1 MSRLISRQEAA
12 GLLDCTTQTV
22 TNWVN
27 KGVIKGHVVG
37 NNLMIDRDSIE
48 QYFDSLKDLANMERS
63 IADMKAEIQEIAKDL
78 RATLD
83 EARGCHLTSQTARN
97 IFKNNQ
103 LTLISISKEN
113 LTEREQRILSEIIK
127 GVSLE
132 EIANVYGLT
141 QERVMQIAVRAANT
155 LSKIDELKLIHNEN
169 NTLKEE
175 NERLARENEI
185 LRKSVQDPNGH
196 AEGINNINLL
206 MDSVFEKCLMDYNL
220 SVRTL
225 NVLKSIDCK
234 TVGDVVRYSQADM
247 MKALNNGKKVFNEI
261 DGFVKELGLN
271 WGMHPEM
278 MTAEELKKWSA

>member
-1 MSRLISRQEAA
+1 M
-12 GLLDCTTQTV
+12 
-22 TNWVN
+22 
-27 KGVIKGHVVG
+27 H
-37 NNLMIDRDSIE
+37 
-48 QYFDSLKDLANMERS
+48 
-63 IADMKAEIQEIAKDL
+63 
-78 RATLD
+78 
-83 EARGCHLTSQTARN
+83 TARN
-97 IFKNNQ
+97 IFRKNQ

-185 LRKSVQDPNGH
+185 LRKSVQDQNGH
-196 AEGINNINLL
+196 TEDINNINLL

-225 NVLKSIDCK
+225 NVLKSIDCN

>member
-1 MSRLISRQEAA
+1 M
-12 GLLDCTTQTV
+12 
-22 TNWVN
+22 
-27 KGVIKGHVVG
+27 
-37 NNLMIDRDSIE
+37 
-48 QYFDSLKDLANMERS
+48 
-63 IADMKAEIQEIAKDL
+63 
-78 RATLD
+78 
-83 EARGCHLTSQTARN
+83 
-97 IFKNNQ
+97 
-103 LTLISISKEN
+103 TLISISKGI

-185 LRKSVQDPNGH
+185 LRKSVPDPNGH
-196 AEGINNINLL
+196 TEGINNINLL

-225 NVLKSIDCK
+225 NVLKSIDCN

>member
-97 IFKNNQ
+97 IFRNNQ

-113 LTEREQRILSEIIK
+113 LTEREQRILSEMIK

-132 EIANVYGLT
+132 EIANVYGDAKVYPGFDDPVIDHADST
-141 QERVMQIAVRAANT
+141 KFHYDFATNEITNDERVTVYGKSFTTDGTDFKFEMNT
-155 LSKIDELKLIHNEN
+155 NKATYKG
-169 NTLKEE
+169 
-175 NERLARENEI
+175 A
-185 LRKSVQDPNGH
+185 PH
-196 AEGINNINLL
+196 ATYYPQT
-206 MDSVFEKCLMDYNL
+206 K
-220 SVRTL
+220 
-225 NVLKSIDCK
+225 
-234 TVGDVVRYSQADM
+234 
-247 MKALNNGKKVFNEI
+247 
-261 DGFVKELGLN
+261 
-271 WGMHPEM
+271 
-278 MTAEELKKWSA
+278 

>member
-48 QYFDSLKDLANMERS
+48 QYFDSLKDLSNMERNL
-63 IADMKAEIQEIAKDL
+63 ADMKAELQEIAKDL

-97 IFKNNQ
+97 IFRNNQ
-103 LTLISISKEN
+103 LTLISISKGI

-175 NERLARENEI
+175 NEHF
-185 LRKSVQDPNGH
+185 RKSVPDLNGH
-196 AEGINNINLL
+196 TEDHNNINLL

-225 NVLKSIDCK
+225 NVLKSIDCN